1 MCCSRSEGSAKQP
14 RGFGVKGGPF
24 GQASLG
30 RRERFRWIDAGRLA
44 RSREASGRGA
54 TRRGEPG
61 RGRSGAPVAGAQAR
75 RVAQRLQ
82 GIAAIPRS
90 FPPEGRRASICAV
103 ARRSPDVSCDR
114 MAQLAQDL
122 RLLLEDA
129 ADAGD
134 RER

>member
-1 MCCSRSEGSAKQP
+1 VEQLGAGSGTERVQASRS
-14 RGFGVKGGPF
+14 
-24 GQASLG
+24 
-30 RRERFRWIDAGRLA
+30 RRT
-44 RSREASGRGA
+44 SSSGR
-54 TRRGEPG
+54 T
-61 RGRSGAPVAGAQAR
+61 AR
-75 RVAQRLQ
+75 RLQ

-134 RER
+134 REG